1 MNKGLKNQSKTRIDN
16 DTLLE
21 LVSIIYSAINSLED
35 LIIAQIEFNDSLS
48 EIIKERNKNLPRK

>member
-21 LVSIIYSAINSLED
+21 LVSIIYRAINSLED